1 MPTTSR
7 ANIIRAGPC
16 GVAVRGV
23 RACAYAAYFAACSG
37 VALSVG
43 ITTRPCEARAAA
55 PAGWCARNVARC
67 DRWISAKSSDCSA
80 RTTLL
85 DR

>member
-1 MPTTSR
+1 MMSR

-23 RACAYAAYFAACSG
+23 RPSTYAAYFACCSG
-37 VALSVG
+37 VAPSVG
-43 ITTRPCEARAAA
+43 ITTSPCDARAAP
-55 PAGWCARNVARC
+55 PAGWWARNVSRC
-67 DRWISAKSSDCSA
+67 DRWISAKSSDSSA